1 MVDGLGLNSPGVR
14 PVGHRTSPR
23 SSAWARLAKAFWTEV
38 VEFSDGMGKK
48 ARLKLITELAL
59 GKLTGSPFVE
69 VIEKV
74 KGRLDALVRELG
86 HDPGRREGDVHSEIA
101 FRRVQAWGAVV
112 EDADYKFVSDLASTG
127 VPVGVR
133 SEIPGLRLSTTRRPT
148 RRKGALSDG
157 RRMDTMR

>member
-1 MVDGLGLNSPGVR
+1 M
-14 PVGHRTSPR
+14 GHRTSPR

-86 HDPGRREGDVHSEIA
+86 HDPGRREGDV
-101 FRRVQAWGAVV
+101 QAWGAIV